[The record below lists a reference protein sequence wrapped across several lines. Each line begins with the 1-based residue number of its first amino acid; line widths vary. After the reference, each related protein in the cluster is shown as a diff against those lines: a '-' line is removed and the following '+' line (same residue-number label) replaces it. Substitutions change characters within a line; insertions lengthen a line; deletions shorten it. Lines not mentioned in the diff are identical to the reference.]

1 MIVLCKKI
9 ICILCV
15 LTILFPL
22 TVSAKN
28 NNVSAQKAV
37 VIDKSTSTVLYQK
50 SSNVKCSMASTTKIM
65 TCLIACEKLKQNDI
79 VTITNK
85 MLEKTEGSHIYLKV
99 GDKITVSDLIKG
111 ALLASGNDA
120 ANSLAVYTSGSIS
133 EFVKLMNFYAI
144 KFGLKNTHFETPSGL
159 DSKNH
164 YSTAYDM
171 AVLTSHALD
180 NETFASVC
188 KLQKA
193 DITINGKIQ
202 TIYNHNKLLY
212 QTENCIGVKTG
223 FTEKSG
229 RCLVSAYDYK
239 GSTIIIVTLND
250 YDDWNDHKKLFDY
263 AKNQYK
269 TLSKTQ
275 NISIDCVGTN
285 RKKVVCTA
293 QFDVSYLDNLTFK
306 YYYYPILYAPILQ
319 NTKVGKTE
327 IYSNNKLIRTV
338 DIIVPESVKVWQTT
352 TK

>member
-1 MIVLCKKI
+1 MCKKI

-15 LTILFPL
+15 LTFLFPL
-22 TVSAKN
+22 TVSAKS
-28 NNVSAQKAV
+28 NNVSAQRAV
-37 VIDKSTSTVLYQK
+37 VIDKTTSTVLYQK
-50 SSNVKCSMASTTKIM
+50 SSNEKCSMASTTKIM
-65 TCLIACEKLKQNDI
+65 TCLIACEKLNQNDL
-79 VTITNK
+79 VTITNQ
-85 MLEKTEGSHIYLKV
+85 MLDKTEGSLIYLKV

-120 ANSLAVYTSGSIS
+120 ANSLAVYTSGSIK
-133 EFVKLMNFYAI
+133 EFVKLMNSYAT
-144 KFGLKNTHFETPSGL
+144 KFKMSNTHFETPSGL

-180 NETFASVC
+180 NKIFASVC

-193 DITINGKIQ
+193 DITVNGKVQ

-269 TLSKTQ
+269 TLSRTQ

-293 QFDVSYLDNLTFK
+293 QFDISYLDNLTFK

-319 NTKVGKTE
+319 NTKVGKMK

-338 DIIVPESVKVWQTT
+338 DIIAPESVKVWQTA

>member
-1 MIVLCKKI
+1 MIVLYKKF

-22 TVSAKN
+22 TVSAKT

-50 SSNVKCSMASTTKIM
+50 SSNEKCSMASTTKIM

-85 MLEKTEGSHIYLKV
+85 MLDKTEGSLIYLKV

-120 ANSLAVYTSGSIS
+120 ANSIAVYTSGSIS
-133 EFVKLMNFYAI
+133 EFVKLMNLYAI
-144 KFGLKNTHFETPSGL
+144 KFGMKNTHFETPSGL

-171 AVLTSHALD
+171 AVLTSYALD

-193 DITINGKIQ
+193 DITINSKIQ

-269 TLSKTQ
+269 TLSRTQ

-285 RKKVVCTA
+285 RKKVVCTT

-352 TK
+352 MK

>member
-1 MIVLCKKI
+1 
-9 ICILCV
+9 
-15 LTILFPL
+15 
-22 TVSAKN
+22 
-28 NNVSAQKAV
+28 
-37 VIDKSTSTVLYQK
+37 
-50 SSNVKCSMASTTKIM
+50 MASTTKIM
-65 TCLIACEKLKQNDI
+65 TCLIACERLKQNDV
-79 VTITNK
+79 VTVTHQ
-85 MLEKTEGSHIYLKV
+85 MLDKTEGSLIYLKV

-120 ANSLAVYTSGSIS
+120 ANSLAVYTSGSIE
-133 EFVKLMNFYAI
+133 EFVNLMNSYAT
-144 KFGLKNTHFETPSGL
+144 KFKMSNTHFETPSGL

-171 AVLTSHALD
+171 AVLTSYALD
-180 NETFASVC
+180 NEIFASVC

-193 DITINGKIQ
+193 DITVNGKVQ

-229 RCLVSAYDYK
+229 RCLVSAYNYK

-269 TLSKTQ
+269 TLSRTQ

-285 RKKVVCTA
+285 RKNVVCTA
-293 QFDVSYLDNLTFK
+293 QFDISYLDNLTFK

-319 NTKVGKTE
+319 NTKVGKME

-338 DIIVPESVKVWQTT
+338 DIIAPESVKVWQTT

>member
-1 MIVLCKKI
+1 MIVLYKKFI
-9 ICILCV
+9 RILCV

-22 TVSAKN
+22 TVSAKT

-50 SSNVKCSMASTTKIM
+50 SSNEKCSMASTTKIM

-85 MLEKTEGSHIYLKV
+85 MLDKTEGSLIYLKV

-111 ALLASGNDA
+111 AMLASGNDA
-120 ANSLAVYTSGSIS
+120 ANALAVYTSGNVS
-133 EFVKLMNFYAI
+133 EFVKLMNLYAV
-144 KFGLKNTHFETPSGL
+144 KFKMSNTHFETPSGL

-171 AVLTSHALD
+171 ALLTSHALD
-180 NETFASVC
+180 NEIFASVC

-193 DITINGKIQ
+193 DITINGNVQ

-269 TLSKTQ
+269 TLSKTE

-293 QFDVSYLDNLTFK
+293 QVDVSYLDNLTFK

-352 TK
+352 K